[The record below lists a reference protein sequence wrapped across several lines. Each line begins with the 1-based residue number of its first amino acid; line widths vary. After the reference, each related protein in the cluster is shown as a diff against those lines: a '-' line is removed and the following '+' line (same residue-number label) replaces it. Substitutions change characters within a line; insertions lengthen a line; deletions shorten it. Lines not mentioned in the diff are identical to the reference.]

1 MKIALI
7 SLNQIWE
14 DKKVNLNRCKDI
26 VKICKNY
33 NTELIIFPEM
43 TLTGF
48 TNNIK
53 FGEDREN
60 SKSIN
65 EFQKLARKYGIAI
78 IFGIILK
85 ENNKAK
91 NCAIFINKE
100 GEVVDIYTKI
110 HPFSFANEDKYFIAG
125 DKIVKIEFENIKIG
139 LSICYDLRFCNMY
152 SLMDD
157 CDIIVNIANWPRKRI
172 EHWNILLQA
181 RAVENQTY
189 MMGVNRIGIDGNN
202 LKYIESS
209 KVFNANGNELR
220 FEQISTEVKIYD
232 IDLKWNRKFRE
243 SFNTVRDKKILTTY
257 GDKYET
263 IAN

>member
-1 MKIALI
+1 
-7 SLNQIWE
+7 
-14 DKKVNLNRCKDI
+14 
-26 VKICKNY
+26 
-33 NTELIIFPEM
+33 
-43 TLTGF
+43 
-48 TNNIK
+48 
-53 FGEDREN
+53 
-60 SKSIN
+60 
-65 EFQKLARKYGIAI
+65 
-78 IFGIILK
+78 
-85 ENNKAK
+85 
-91 NCAIFINKE
+91 
-100 GEVVDIYTKI
+100 
-110 HPFSFANEDKYFIAG
+110 
-125 DKIVKIEFENIKIG
+125 
-139 LSICYDLRFCNMY
+139 MY